1 MFRTFVASLI
11 VMLAACAGPAAAQ
24 DNPAPQ
30 LDPTVE
36 YFGSQKPILCQKTE
50 ALLKKFTDDQYE
62 QLLGQYRDPV
72 HNTGGMLFWNAEHSV
87 IHVVEFPP
95 AQKGEW
101 ACVVVF
107 GTEVRMDEYIRK
119 KGQQKL

>member
-50 ALLKKFTDDQYE
+50 ALLNKFTDDQYE

-72 HNTGGMLFWNAEHSV
+72 HNSGWMLFWNAEHSV
-87 IHVVEFPP
+87 LHVIAFPP
-95 AQKGEW
+95 AQKGE
-101 ACVVVF
+101 
-107 GTEVRMDEYIRK
+107 
-119 KGQQKL
+119 